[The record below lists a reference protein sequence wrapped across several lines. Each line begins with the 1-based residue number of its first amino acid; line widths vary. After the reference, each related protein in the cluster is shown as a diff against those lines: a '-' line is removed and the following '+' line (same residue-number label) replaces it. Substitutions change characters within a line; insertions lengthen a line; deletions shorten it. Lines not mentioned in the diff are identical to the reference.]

1 MELGESLVLSGAK
14 VDYRGGRGARGEATR
29 GWGIDWKAFTMDS
42 MRGCTEDRLFV
53 FVVSWLRIT
62 DHVTHEERSRSADFK
77 ISEDEMSRMSRN
89 NVNGGERGR
98 TSGEAEDGRG
108 RGRIDSGIGRG
119 RDQPRH
125 PFSRATHDPEAR
137 C

>member
-1 MELGESLVLSGAK
+1 M
-14 VDYRGGRGARGEATR
+14 GEATR

-53 FVVSWLRIT
+53 VSWRRIT

-89 NVNGGERGR
+89 NVNGGGAGEGQGGR
-98 TSGEAEDGRG
+98 QRTAVEEAG
-108 RGRIDSGIGRG
+108 
-119 RDQPRH
+119 
-125 PFSRATHDPEAR
+125 
-137 C
+137 